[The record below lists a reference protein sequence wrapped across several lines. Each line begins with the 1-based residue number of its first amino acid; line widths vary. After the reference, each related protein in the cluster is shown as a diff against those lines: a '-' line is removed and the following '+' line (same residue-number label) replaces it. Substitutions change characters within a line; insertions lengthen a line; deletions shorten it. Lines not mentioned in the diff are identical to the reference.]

1 MGDFKFLKTSPAFD
15 LIVTSPAMVKIDN
28 ASIFEL
34 TDNVVK
40 SIEITAGNVG
50 IILSVTCE
58 STSPDYS
65 SNSIEYRIDGTNNGW
80 IYIKDGSI
88 KTHEYSLEE
97 IESYIGEL
105 TNGNK

>member
-1 MGDFKFLKTSPAFD
+1 MGEFKFLKTSPA
-15 LIVTSPAMVKIDN
+15 IVKIDN

-34 TDNVVK
+34 TDDDVVK
-40 SIEITAGNVG
+40 SIEITAGNIG

-65 SNSIEYRIDGTNNGW
+65 SNFIEYRIDGTNDGW
-80 IYIKDGSI
+80 IYINGSSI
-88 KTHEYSLEE
+88 NAYESSLEE